1 MSTSV
6 VPLFSDSPC
15 EFSGAAVMP
24 LREHFSGAL
33 VSLVLPLF
41 SGAAVM
47 PLREHFNGALV
58 SLVVPL

>member
-1 MSTSV
+1 
-6 VPLFSDSPC
+6 
-15 EFSGAAVMP
+15 MP

-33 VSLVLPLF
+33 VSLVVPLF